1 MSPLPA
7 AAAYGRTPV
16 VFEGVRIT
24 LAVLLG
30 VLARRRE
37 AVARG
42 DGCPALA
49 LTFAPPKFG
58 GYAASLEQA
67 LEAPPVTPQPLGAV
81 RPEEMRASEAAA
93 SLLRTDLSEI
103 LPNVGDRTSQSH
115 GDSLVGERSQ
125 DLSGVGAAAAA
136 TVGTDGGRLI
146 ARSRSRSR
154 RERKTTVGN
163 GLSRRPAIGI
173 RLQPATVM

>member
-1 MSPLPA
+1 
-7 AAAYGRTPV
+7 V
-16 VFEGVRIT
+16 VFEGMRIT
-24 LAVLLG
+24 LTVLLG

-37 AVARG
+37 AVARR

-58 GYAASLEQA
+58 GYAASLQQA
-67 LEAPPVTPQPLGAV
+67 LGEAPPVTPQPLGAV

-103 LPNVGDRTSQSH
+103 LPNVGDRTTSQSH
-115 GDSLVGERSQ
+115 GDSSLVGERSQ
-125 DLSGVGAAAAA
+125 DLSAVGAGAAAAA
-136 TVGTDGGRLI
+136 TVGTDGGRLS
-146 ARSRSRSR
+146 RSRSRSR